1 MTGDFFSSHAHL
13 VNFFSFSPH
22 LQRREQ
28 TQKSFIDLGEDSD
41 EEVEGVEETDF
52 AAAHSIIPPASL
64 PPIEVKCQSPTLHID
79 SYTLIY

>member
-1 MTGDFFSSHAHL
+1 MHSHTCIHAHIPTPHTHTPGKL
-13 VNFFSFSPH
+13 PFLSSH

-52 AAAHSIIPPASL
+52 APSHSIIPPSL
-64 PPIEVKCQSPTLHID
+64 PPIEVSASLHIV
-79 SYTLIY
+79 TL

>member
-1 MTGDFFSSHAHL
+1 MHTSPHHTHTHLANFLFLSS
-13 VNFFSFSPH
+13 H

-52 AAAHSIIPPASL
+52 APSHSIIPPSL
-64 PPIEVKCQSPTLHID
+64 PPIEVSASLHIV
-79 SYTLIY
+79 TL